1 MYIYVYNIA
10 MPFNNR
16 FHKSWCIREIV
27 KTLPTIVHWVDT
39 VDHELQEAVAE
50 VAVAMAVPM
59 PVPMAV
65 AVASRA
71 RWRACGDS
79 AARRTT
85 GGTASP
91 RPASYTRLA

>member
-1 MYIYVYNIA
+1 

-16 FHKSWCIREIV
+16 FHKSWCMREVI

-50 VAVAMAVPM
+50 VAVAVTVPM
-59 PVPMAV
+59 GVAVAV

-71 RWRACGDS
+71 RCRA
-79 AARRTT
+79 
-85 GGTASP
+85 
-91 RPASYTRLA
+91 

>member
-1 MYIYVYNIA
+1 MYIYYIA

-16 FHKSWCIREIV
+16 FHKSWCIREVI

-50 VAVAMAVPM
+50 VAVAVPM
-59 PVPMAV
+59 GVAV

-71 RWRACGDS
+71 RC
-79 AARRTT
+79 
-85 GGTASP
+85 
-91 RPASYTRLA
+91 RP